1 METTILSSDLVDARV
16 APKGSLEHLSQQ
28 EIAKL
33 LDSGQGGL
41 YPLFRKCALAVLN
54 SGSDADDA
62 RVIFEKYKDFD
73 LKIVRQAWGIKLEIK
88 NAPAAAFVDGEM
100 IRGLRDHLFAVL
112 RDVVFISN
120 EIMESGRFDLTS
132 SPSITNAVF
141 HILRNA
147 RVLGLQARPNLVVCW
162 GGHSIRRVEYDY
174 SKKLG
179 YELGLRGLDVCTGCG
194 PGAMKGPM
202 KGATIGHSKQRIV
215 NGRYLGIT
223 EPGII
228 AAESPN
234 PIVSQLVIMP
244 DIEKRLEAFVRL
256 GHGIVI
262 FPGGRRHGGG
272 DPLPARH
279 PARTGQSRHAVSVI
293 FSGPADTAE
302 YFAQIHEFVGATL
315 GPLAQSKYRIIIDDP
330 PAVARAMVKG
340 LAEVR
345 DYRRRE
351 SDSFGFNWLLRI
363 PLEFQL
369 PFEVTHESMRALRLG
384 MDQPVHERAA
394 NLRRRVL
401 RNCRRQ
407 HQGVRRQCHREVRTV
422 RTDGRGVDHAA
433 PRSAAAFVR
442 GAAAHEAGGLRIH
455 ALLPTRGMSE
465 PHRIRYRFEL
475 PDGSTKTLE
484 FLFDATDFRLH
495 TRRRRFRRSGRSSV
509 TTSVPTV
516 RSMRRCM
523 RTVPRRHRWR
533 TRWSRC
539 RRWYPSTRWR

>member
-1 METTILSSDLVDARV
+1 VETTILSSDLVDARV
-16 APKGSLEHLSQQ
+16 GPKGSLEHLSQE

-62 RVIFEKYKDFD
+62 RLIFQKYKDFD
-73 LKIVRQAWGIKLEIK
+73 LKIVRQAWGIKLEIR
-88 NAPAAAFVDGEM
+88 NAPASAFVDGEM

-147 RVLGLQARPNLVVCW
+147 RVLELQARPNLVVCW

-174 SKKLG
+174 SKKVG
-179 YELGLRGLDVCTGCG
+179 YELGLRSLDVCTGCG

-262 FPGGRRHGGG
+262 FPGGAGTAEEILYLLGI
-272 DPLPARH
+272 LLEPANQQM
-279 PARTGQSRHAVSVI
+279 PFPVVFTG
-293 FSGPADTAE
+293 PPDTAE
-302 YFAQIHEFVGATL
+302 YFAQIHDFIGATL
-315 GPLAQSKYRIIIDDP
+315 GPVAQSKYKVIIGDP
-330 PAVARAMVKG
+330 AAVARTMVNG

-351 SDSFGFNWLLRI
+351 SDSFGFNWLLKI

-369 PFEVTHESMRALRLG
+369 PFEVSHASMRALRLAQ
-384 MDQPVHERAA
+384 DQPVHERAA
-394 NLRRRVL
+394 NLRRAFSGIVAG
-401 RNCRRQ
+401 NIKEY
-407 HQGVRRQCHREVRTV
+407 GVNAIEKY
-422 RTDGRGVDHAA
+422 G
-433 PRSAAAFVR
+433 P
-442 GAAAHEAGGLRIH
+442 
-455 ALLPTRGMSE
+455 
-465 PHRIRYRFEL
+465 FEL
-475 PDGSTKTLE
+475 TGEASIMQPLD
-484 FLFDATDFRLH
+484 RLLRSFVAQ
-495 TRRRRFRRSGRSSV
+495 RRMKLAGAEYIPCYRLV
-509 TTSVPTV
+509 A
-516 RSMRRCM
+516 
-523 RTVPRRHRWR
+523 
-533 TRWSRC
+533 
-539 RRWYPSTRWR
+539 